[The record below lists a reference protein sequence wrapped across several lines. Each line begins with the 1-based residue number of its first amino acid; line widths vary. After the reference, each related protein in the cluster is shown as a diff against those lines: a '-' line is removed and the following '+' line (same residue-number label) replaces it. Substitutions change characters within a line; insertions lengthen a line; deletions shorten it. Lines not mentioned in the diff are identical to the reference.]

1 MRSPP
6 LILVVDDNLAGL
18 EILQARLEANG
29 YRVIT
34 ATDGEAGL
42 KMAKNRRPDLILLD
56 IMMPKMDGIEVCR
69 RIKSDAALPFI
80 PIIMITAKTDS
91 KDIIAG
97 LEAGGDEY
105 LTKPVDHGALMAR
118 VASMLRIKTLQD
130 TVREQS
136 AQLESQLKTAA
147 KIQSL
152 FWPPLPDLGGSNHL
166 WALSKPAGYI
176 GGDLYDVIMLPDGS
190 ILAYV
195 ADVSGKGVPAALIMA
210 ALSTQIRTEAPRHET
225 VEKLLATINDNFYEL
240 AAEEGFFAT
249 MVLARFQPGD
259 GRLQIV
265 SAGHPP
271 PLLIVD
277 RVGREMS
284 IPRGLAIGVQTG
296 SRYETYAMQM
306 RSGESILFYSDG
318 ITEAENESQEHFG
331 IGRVIE
337 HIANAPAPPWSQQL
351 LDAINRWR
359 GPSAV
364 NDDVTLL
371 EIWCDE
377 ANNPTR

>member
-29 YRVIT
+29 YSVIT

-42 KMAKNRRPDLILLD
+42 TLARDRRPDLILLD
-56 IMMPKMDGIEVCR
+56 IMMPRMNGIEVCR
-69 RIKSDAALPFI
+69 RIKGDAALPFI
-80 PIIMITAKTDS
+80 PIIMVTAKTDS

-130 TVREQS
+130 TVRDQS

-152 FWPPLPDLGGSNHL
+152 FWPPLPDLGGRSHL

-176 GGDLYDVIMLPDGS
+176 GGDLYDLITLPDGS

-210 ALSTQIRTEAPRHET
+210 ALSTQIRTEAPRHEA
-225 VEKLLATINDNFYEL
+225 VEKLLATINDSFYDL

-249 MVLARFQPGD
+249 MVLARYRPGD

-277 RVGREMS
+277 RVGKEMS

-296 SRYETYAMQM
+296 SRYEIYAMRL

-331 IGRVIE
+331 LARVIE
-337 HIANAPAPPWSQQL
+337 HIASAPAAPWSRKL

-359 GPSAV
+359 GPAAV

-371 EIWCDE
+371 EIWCD
-377 ANNPTR
+377 